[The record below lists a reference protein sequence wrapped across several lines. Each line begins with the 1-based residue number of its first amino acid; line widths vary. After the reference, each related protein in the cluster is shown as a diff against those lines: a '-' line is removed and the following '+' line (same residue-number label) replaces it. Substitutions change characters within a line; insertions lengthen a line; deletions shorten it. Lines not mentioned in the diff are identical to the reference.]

1 MKNVLFVDDEETL
14 LRIMVGRFEDYKDRF
29 DVLTAGNGK
38 EAIEILESKP
48 IDLVVTDL
56 KMPVMDGVEL
66 LAYMSTH
73 YPSIPAITVSA
84 FCTPKIQKMLEK
96 MGTLRVMDKP
106 VNLDLLAQAVLE
118 GLDRSHKGGSLNCVS
133 LSSFL
138 QIIEME
144 EKTCMLEVHG
154 DGPLRGYLYIVQ
166 GELYDATCGV
176 LQKEEA
182 AYAMISWDDVQ
193 LYIKDLPKE
202 KPKKRIEKGLMSVVM
217 EGLKRKDELKPVE
230 ESDSPPAES
239 AREITEENLMA
250 EFDRALE
257 GFGEEPP
264 PPVVDKAT
272 AAPDLP
278 KAGPVNG
285 VPFSG
290 KIFKIIHS
298 HTDGGKLLRALV
310 TELRNFVPV
319 DLAVLM
325 DRVKNKP
332 GMFRIEELV
341 VEGSS
346 DITKGAVYSFR
357 DSSMFETLKH
367 GNPSIVTL
375 NGSASGDIEM
385 QLFEQHG
392 INSCLC
398 VPVLRGDAV
407 LRMLIVGAK
416 AKANFSKAGGYV
428 DWIASGL
435 SMAMERNRLFTTI
448 SRQKQT
454 LGAVQQIGLALVS
467 RNCDIN
473 KVLNMSMEHIRKIMG
488 VEAGT
493 IFLTE
498 KDHLKIAAAF
508 NTQIE
513 SLKKFRLKIGQ
524 GVAGYVAAKGK
535 TLVENDARKSSRYF
549 QEIDKLTGFKTNSVL
564 CVPIFS
570 QQKVIAVLEVL
581 NKIDCTFDEV
591 DETVLQSVADAFLP
605 LLLNARLQKQTPP
618 QAKNTPALK

>member
-29 DVLTAGNGK
+29 EVLTAGNGK

-66 LAYMSTH
+66 LAYMSAN

-84 FCTPKIQKMLEK
+84 FSTPKIQKMLEK

-118 GLDRSHKGGSLNCVS
+118 GLDRSHQGGSLSCVS

-144 EKTCMLEVHG
+144 EKTCLLEVHG
-154 DGPLRGYLYIVQ
+154 DGPLRGYVYMVQ
-166 GELYDATCGV
+166 GKLYDATCGV
-176 LQKEEA
+176 LQQEEA
-182 AYAMISWDDVQ
+182 AYAMMAWDNVQ

-217 EGLKRKDELKPVE
+217 EGLKRKDELNPVK
-230 ESDSPPAES
+230 ESQPTPPES
-239 AREITEENLMA
+239 ARELTEENLMA

-257 GFGEEPP
+257 GFDQDST
-264 PPVVDKAT
+264 PPVSDKPAIE
-272 AAPDLP
+272 PSPPESKSDN
-278 KAGPVNG
+278 K

-290 KIFKIIHS
+290 KIFKIINS
-298 HTDGGKLLRALV
+298 NTNDGKLLRALV
-310 TELRNFVPV
+310 AELQNFVTV

-332 GMFRIEELV
+332 ATFRIEDLV

-346 DITKGAVYSFR
+346 DISRGAVYSFHN
-357 DSSMFETLKH
+357 SSIYASLKH
-367 GNPSIVTL
+367 GNPSIFNL
-375 NGSASGDIEM
+375 NGSASGDVEK
-385 QLFEQHG
+385 QLFEGHG

-398 VPVLRGDAV
+398 VPILSGDSV
-407 LRMLIVGAK
+407 SRILILGAK
-416 AKANFSKAGGYV
+416 STVNFSQAGGYV
-428 DWIASGL
+428 DWITSGL

-448 SRQKQT
+448 SKQRQT
-454 LGAVQQIGLALVS
+454 LGAAHQIGLALAS
-467 RNCDIN
+467 RSYDFE
-473 KVLNMSMEHIRKIMG
+473 KVLSVSMERICKIMG

-493 IFLTE
+493 LYLKE
-498 KDHLKIAAAF
+498 KDHLRIAAAF

-513 SLKKFRLKIGQ
+513 ALKKYRLKIGQ
-524 GVAGYVAAKGK
+524 GVAGYVAVKGK
-535 TLVENDARKSSRYF
+535 TMVENDTRKASQYF
-549 QEIDKLTGFKTNSVL
+549 QEIDKLTGFKTRSVL
-564 CVPIFS
+564 SLFWRSSTESI
-570 QQKVIAVLEVL
+570 VISMELMKPCYSLWLMPSFCCYSTQVLKNRRCLRPKIEAVGF
-581 NKIDCTFDEV
+581 C
-591 DETVLQSVADAFLP
+591 S
-605 LLLNARLQKQTPP
+605 R
-618 QAKNTPALK
+618 